1 MAFRQQPHG
10 SSVLGLRRQLAGPE
24 TAKEIAQRKVLR
36 APSLRRGLD
45 SALPLETNSVLIVV
59 RGSTSGG
66 AWHGRDDGGAIRL

>member
-36 APSLRRGLD
+36 APSLRRGL
-45 SALPLETNSVLIVV
+45 ALPLETNSALIVA
-59 RGSTSGG
+59 RGLTSGG
-66 AWHGRDDGGAIRL
+66 AWHGRDDGGAVWL